1 MHESSSPIH
10 AVYAPLMML
19 YANQNGFFVK
29 ELTFS
34 PIKGPEGNIEFLIVI
49 TKNEQDNLI
58 GEEQVDMVVNE
69 AKKHLGE

>member
-1 MHESSSPIH
+1 MRDS
-10 AVYAPLMML
+10 AVHKEVIINVMD

-49 TKNEQDNLI
+49 TKNEQDSLI